1 MLFIRLFAIVHVMI
15 IFSDCLSFVTHNCVR
30 RHHHHRPTRGS
41 QVSEVRSTAGPEEG
55 ERASSGCGK
64 CSGAPLCSGEYM
76 DKGCDGEGRIQGG
89 IALVLPWWP
98 IKVFRPCPSYLQ
110 GIYNRYLIRSL
121 DHSFLTTPFI

>member
-1 MLFIRLFAIVHVMI
+1 
-15 IFSDCLSFVTHNCVR
+15 
-30 RHHHHRPTRGS
+30 
-41 QVSEVRSTAGPEEG
+41 
-55 ERASSGCGK
+55 
-64 CSGAPLCSGEYM
+64 M

-110 GIYNRYLIRSL
+110 GIYNSYLIRSL